1 MTLYRQVVLPC
12 SVANKRGILQWTKD
26 GFGLGIQRDLPG
38 ECGDDDDDD
47 DDDNDDDDD
56 SVPGYPRY
64 KMVGEEEAGEFSLEI
79 SRLDTEDDAVFQCQV
94 RTVTVMCH
102 MSHVTCV
109 PNMR

>member
-1 MTLYRQVVLPC
+1 MLLLCRQVVLPC

-38 ECGDDDDDD
+38 ECGVGGD
-47 DDDNDDDDD
+47 DDDDD

-94 RTVTVMCH
+94 RHVSRVMCH
-102 MSHVTCV
+102 MSHVTCH
-109 PNMR
+109 M

>member
-1 MTLYRQVVLPC
+1 MLTLYRQVVLPC

-47 DDDNDDDDD
+47 DDD

-94 RTVTVMCH
+94 RPVTCH
-102 MSHVTCV
+102 VSRVRSRNLSHVPCC
-109 PNMR
+109 R

>member
-1 MTLYRQVVLPC
+1 MLTLCRQVVLPC

-38 ECGDDDDDD
+38 ECGDDEDDDD
-47 DDDNDDDDD
+47 DDHGDHDDD
-56 SVPGYPRY
+56 SGPGYPRY

-94 RTVTVMCH
+94 QP
-102 MSHVTCV
+102 VTCQE
-109 PNMR
+109 P

>member
-1 MTLYRQVVLPC
+1 MLYRQVVLPC

-38 ECGDDDDDD
+38 ECGGGDDDDDD
-47 DDDNDDDDD
+47 GGGDDDD

-64 KMVGEEEAGEFSLEI
+64 KMVGEEEAGDFSLEI

-94 RTVTVMCH
+94 RPVTCH
-102 MSHVTCV
+102 ASHVSCY
-109 PNMR
+109 R